1 MKIVTSAEMREI
13 DRLTSEKYGVPS
25 LTLMENAGTAV
36 AEFCLEQYGRA
47 RRIGVVCG
55 KGNNG
60 GDGLV
65 AARKLHEAGKSVQVL
80 LLADPQDVKG
90 DAAAML
96 KKLAMQPVIAR
107 TEEELK
113 REAAQKVFDADLL
126 IDAILGTGFKPPVTG
141 VYGAAIRQLAL
152 AAGSSQFTS
161 SPQGMPIVSVDVPSG
176 MDSDQPRRDS
186 SPAMVMSTA
195 AVRASAVVTFTLP
208 KPVHIGLGVPVA
220 VADIGSPAE
229 AIAGASAGNLA
240 VATPLRFARVH
251 EDQGALEG
259 IVSVSPRRADANKG
273 DFGHVLVVG
282 GSRGKAG
289 AAAMAGMAALRAGAG
304 LATVAAPRGV
314 QSLISSF
321 APELM
326 TEDLVETEDGTI
338 SLHAL
343 DLGRVDTISEG
354 KTVLAIGPGISRNPE
369 SAEFVRTLVHRRK
382 LPVVLDADGLNAFEK
397 YETRLE
403 GTGMPLILTPH
414 PGEMSRLAGLPVPE
428 IQSDRVGL
436 ARKFA
441 QDHACIV
448 VLKGQNTVTAIPDG
462 RAWIN
467 PTGNPGMATGGTG
480 DVLTGMIA
488 GLVGGWVKRLPQAEN
503 ISPQIRETYN
513 WYLVQRVVTAVYLHG
528 LAGDCA
534 AEEVG
539 EHSLVAGDVLRKIP
553 AAFGRL
559 AEIRE
564 ERFRWIGRRASAV
577 TA

>member
-1 MKIVTSAEMREI
+1 MKIVTSSEMRDI

-25 LTLMENAGTAV
+25 LTLMENAGAAV
-36 AEFCLEQYGRA
+36 AEFCLAQYPA
-47 RRIGVVCG
+47 SQRIGVICG

-60 GDGLV
+60 GDGFV
-65 AARKLHEAGKSVQVL
+65 AARKLHEAGKTVLVL
-80 LLADPQDVKG
+80 LLADSAEVKG

-96 KKLAMQPVIAR
+96 KKLPVQPVIAR

-113 REAAQKVFDADLL
+113 SDAAQNVFAADLL
-126 IDAILGTGFKPPVTG
+126 IDAILGTGFQPPVRG
-141 VYGAAIRQLAL
+141 VYGAAIQQLAL
-152 AAGSSQFTS
+152 AAGMSQFAVGLT
-161 SPQGMPIVSVDVPSG
+161 GAPIVSVDVPSG
-176 MDSDQPRRDS
+176 MDSDHARRES
-186 SPAMVMSTA
+186 SGQQVATTA
-195 AVRASAVVTFTLP
+195 SVRASAVVTFTAP

-220 VADIGSPAE
+220 VVDIGSPPQ
-229 AIAGASAGNLA
+229 AIDESSKNKLA
-240 VATPLRFARVH
+240 VATPVRLVRSQP
-251 EDQGALEG
+251 DQGSMEG

-304 LATVAAPRGV
+304 LATVAVPRGV
-314 QSLISSF
+314 QSLVSGF

-326 TEDLVETEDGTI
+326 TEELVETTQGTI

-343 DLGRVDTISEG
+343 DPGGIDAIVEG

-403 GTGMPLILTPH
+403 GTGMPLIITPH
-414 PGEMSRLAGLPVPE
+414 PGEMARLTGKPVVD
-428 IQSDRVGL
+428 IQVDRVGV

-448 VLKGQNTVTAIPDG
+448 VLKGHSTVVAIPDG

-488 GLVGGWVKRLPQAEN
+488 GLVGGWVRRLPQAEN
-503 ISPQIRETYN
+503 LSPQIRETYN

-534 AEEVG
+534 AAEVG
-539 EHSLVAGDVLRKIP
+539 EHAMIAGDLLRYLP
-553 AAFGRL
+553 TAFARL
-559 AEIRE
+559 PQIANEK
-564 ERFRWIGRRASAV
+564 FRWIGRR
-577 TA
+577 T